1 MQNKLEIAPETG
13 KKATK
18 NSILKHTQDELKNL
32 KHKLNLSDEAMANAV
47 GVTITK
53 MIVMLYGTPKK
64 IPAKVLN
71 KIKVLEALSEAQT
84 QTRLS
89 ARAGDVVARNTKLA
103 SKASPLRE
111 DQQELIALQKA
122 LGLTHDDLAQIAG
135 IPRSRMMTYVYG
147 RTKAI
152 PEKVLLAIRNLRDSK
167 QVGEHPY
174 LVEAVEELEGSL
186 PDFIAKWQK
195 RLGIDPEDDIEI
207 AKAMGISKST
217 LVRWCEGTS
226 GTRPSFLRKCLSSL
240 HAYEKNKTAN
250 KPDSE
255 KN

>member
-1 MQNKLEIAPETG
+1 MQNNAETELVTN
-13 KKATK
+13 KRATK
-18 NSILKHTQDELKNL
+18 ISLLKQTQDELKNL

-53 MIVMLYGTPKK
+53 MIVMLYGAPKK
-64 IPAKVLN
+64 IPAKILN

-84 QTRLS
+84 QTGKNRS
-89 ARAGDVVARNTKLA
+89 DDMATRSGRATGKT
-103 SKASPLRE
+103 SPLRE

-152 PEKVLLAIRNLRDSK
+152 PEAVLDSIRKLRDAREAE
-167 QVGEHPY
+167 EHPY
-174 LVEAVEELEGSL
+174 LIEAVEELEGSL

-195 RLGIDPEDDIEI
+195 KLNIDPEDDIET

-217 LVRWCEGTS
+217 LVRWLEGTS

-240 HAYEKNKTAN
+240 HAYEKNRAAQKH
-250 KPDSE
+250 KSVS
-255 KN
+255 

>member
-1 MQNKLEIAPETG
+1 MQNNAETELVTN
-13 KKATK
+13 KRATK
-18 NSILKHTQDELKNL
+18 NSILKQTQDELKSL

-47 GVTITK
+47 GVTVTK
-53 MIVMLYGTPKK
+53 MIVMLYGVPKK
-64 IPAKVLN
+64 IPAKILN

-84 QTRLS
+84 QTRQNRPDDASIRHGKSS
-89 ARAGDVVARNTKLA
+89 AKSA
-103 SKASPLRE
+103 PLRE
-111 DQQELIALQKA
+111 DQRELIALQKE

-152 PEKVLLAIRNLRDSK
+152 PEGVLDSIRKLRDHK
-167 QVGEHPY
+167 DAQEHPY
-174 LVEAVEELEGSL
+174 LIEAVEELEGSL

-195 RLGIDPEDDIEI
+195 RLNIDPDDDIET

-217 LVRWCEGTS
+217 LVRWLEGTS

-240 HAYEKNKTAN
+240 HEYEKNHLARKHQPEN
-250 KPDSE
+250 
-255 KN
+255 